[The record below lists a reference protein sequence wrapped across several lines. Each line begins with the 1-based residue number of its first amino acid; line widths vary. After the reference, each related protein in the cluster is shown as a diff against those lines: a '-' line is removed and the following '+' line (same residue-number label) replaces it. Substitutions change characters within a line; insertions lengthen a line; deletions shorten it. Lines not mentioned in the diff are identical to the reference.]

1 MEAIIPITMLFTLIG
16 CSVAAGWPLLFA
28 ARLRPALARI
38 GGSGCIGLGAA
49 VVGLLAGGFVQIPGM
64 TAKAVADD
72 QERKAAA
79 ASRVAEAP
87 SAEKK
92 SLTAESDPEID
103 APRDTVEI
111 PPGRPEWIGA
121 EPSTR
126 GKVHTVA
133 VSSGPYATNNQS
145 LKALDEAIVKAMNE
159 YISDQLESERAP
171 QLLRAAW
178 PSDYSARA
186 IKNRCISN
194 EKEGKYH
201 DVARYS
207 VGWMHEN
214 FALLEFDAKFRNE
227 LNSRWTRVRATSRL
241 AQTGLVS
248 GAALLLLSSVF
259 GYFRLDNAT
268 RGYYTGR
275 LQFMTAT
282 AILAVVGAGAVL
294 AQWINWL

>member
-1 MEAIIPITMLFTLIG
+1 MDAYLPLTVLVTLTV
-16 CSVAAGWPLLFA
+16 CFLVAARPILLS
-28 ARLRPALARI
+28 ARLCPALAKA

-49 VVGLLAGGFVQIPGM
+49 VVGLLAGGFVQVPGM
-64 TAKAVADD
+64 TTKAVADEKEP
-72 QERKAAA
+72 QATAPSE
-79 ASRVAEAP
+79 VAEAP
-87 SAEKK
+87 PAARKSSA
-92 SLTAESDPEID
+92 AEADPEID

-111 PPGRPEWIGA
+111 PPGRPEWVGS

-126 GKVHTVA
+126 GKLHTVA
-133 VSSGPYATNNQS
+133 VSSGPYATNKQS
-145 LKALDEAIVKAMNE
+145 IKALDAAIVKATNDYMA
-159 YISDQLESERAP
+159 DQLGSERAP

-186 IKNRCISN
+186 IKKRFITG
-194 EKEGKYH
+194 EKNNYH

-214 FALLEFDAKFRNE
+214 FALLEFDPKFRNE
-227 LNSRWTRVRATSRL
+227 LDSRWARVRATSRL
-241 AQTGLVS
+241 AQTGLFS
-248 GAALLLLSSVF
+248 GAALLLVTSVF

-275 LQFMTAT
+275 LQFMTAA

-294 AQWINWL
+294 AQWIPWL